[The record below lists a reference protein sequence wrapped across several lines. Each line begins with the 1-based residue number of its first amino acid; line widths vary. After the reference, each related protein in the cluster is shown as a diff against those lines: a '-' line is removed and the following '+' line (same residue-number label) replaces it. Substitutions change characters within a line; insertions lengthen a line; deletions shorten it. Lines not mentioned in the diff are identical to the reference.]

1 MAAPIVVEGLSRS
14 YGRQRGVSDLTFTVE
29 EGEVFGFLGPNG
41 AGKTTTIRIL
51 LGLLR
56 PSTGRA
62 EVFGHDCWTDGPRA
76 RACIGFL
83 PSDPRP
89 YERMTGAEL
98 LTFFAA
104 FRDGGDPA
112 RRQHLAARLELD
124 VGRQI
129 RQLSRG
135 NRQKLAIV
143 QALMHDAPLLI
154 LDEPSSGLDPL
165 MQGALLE
172 LLREEQARGRTVF
185 LSSHDLPEVER
196 IAGRVGIIREGR
208 LVAVEQTVRLRAAR
222 ARRMALRL
230 HTPAAL
236 DVVAAL
242 PGVRVLAVDPTGRHV
257 ELAVRGKLPPLLR
270 ALAELP
276 LADLTFAPADLESV
290 FLAYYDAGIG
300 ASVAVA
306 EEEPMRTDAAP

>member
-1 MAAPIVVEGLSRS
+1 MVAPIVVEGLSRV
-14 YGRQRGVSDLTFTVE
+14 YGRRRGVSDLAFTVE

-51 LGLLR
+51 MGLLR
-56 PSTGRA
+56 PSAGRA
-62 EVFGHDCWTDGPRA
+62 RVFGRDCWAEGA
-76 RACIGFL
+76 RVREQIGFL

-98 LTFFAA
+98 LAFFTAL
-104 FRDGGDPA
+104 RGGGDPA
-112 RRQHLAARLELD
+112 RRRRLAAQLD
-124 VGRQI
+124 LDLSRQI

-154 LDEPSSGLDPL
+154 LDEPSTGLDPL
-165 MQGALLE
+165 MQLALLE

-196 IAGRVGIIREGR
+196 IAGRVAIIREGR
-208 LVAVEQTVRLRAAR
+208 LVAVEAMARLLAMRE
-222 ARRMALRL
+222 RRMALRL
-230 HTPAAL
+230 RGRAAL
-236 DVVAAL
+236 DGVAAI
-242 PGVRVLAVDPTGRHV
+242 PGVRVLSVDATGHHV
-257 ELAVRGKLPPLLR
+257 ELAVRGELPPLLR

-276 LADLTFAPADLESV
+276 VADLTFAPADLESV
-290 FLAYYDAGIG
+290 FLGYYGDGETAPAHAEG
-300 ASVAVA
+300 A
-306 EEEPMRTDAAP
+306 R